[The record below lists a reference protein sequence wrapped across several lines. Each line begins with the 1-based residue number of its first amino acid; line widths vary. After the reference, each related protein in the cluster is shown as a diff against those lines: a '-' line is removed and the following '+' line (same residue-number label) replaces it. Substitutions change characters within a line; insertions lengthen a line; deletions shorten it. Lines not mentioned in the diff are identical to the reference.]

1 MLQNRELTLWSRFY
15 WFHDSGG
22 SIILK
27 TERLKFEAYQSSFA
41 VLYSRRHKF
50 QIYAHIPNTGKQM
63 TNSPSVPGKTKHKYV
78 LWGVL
83 SQAFLKRTIH
93 WSIPSLLLLIPHQM
107 PQPNALYS
115 YLKRHYRQNY
125 FKSSKTALQIFYF
138 CTELHYILPLR
149 KLQQSSFYNISY
161 LSDFIC
167 LEQI

>member
-1 MLQNRELTLWSRFY
+1 
-15 WFHDSGG
+15 
-22 SIILK
+22 
-27 TERLKFEAYQSSFA
+27 
-41 VLYSRRHKF
+41 
-50 QIYAHIPNTGKQM
+50 M

-167 LEQI
+167 LEQIQQRSGSRAAKGLKAFSGTYTLQGISMKLQGRKGMGEKRISRKVLPL